1 MTLEQFLIAASV
13 PSAIVG
19 GAVSLMFWQ
28 LKKRIDAS
36 EAEQRRRD
44 EIRLAHETNQ
54 VKMLSATAVLCRA
67 NAIALQN
74 GRCNGE
80 THAALAYLE
89 EVKHE
94 QRDFLTA
101 QGLEHIYEK
110 L

>member
-1 MTLEQFLIAASV
+1 MTLEHLIIAASV
-13 PSAIVG
+13 PSAVVG
-19 GAVSLMFWQ
+19 GAVSLMFWR
-28 LKKRIDAS
+28 LKKQI
-36 EAEQRRRD
+36 EANEAAQNER
-44 EIRLAHETNQ
+44 EKTRLAHETNQ
-54 VKMLSATAVLCRA
+54 VKLLSATATLCKA

-94 QRDFLTA
+94 QRSFLME
-101 QGLEHIYEK
+101 QGLEHIYER

>member
-1 MTLEQFLIAASV
+1 MTFEQFILAASV
-13 PSAIVG
+13 PSAVVG

-36 EAEQRRRD
+36 EAEQRKRD
-44 EIRLAHETNQ
+44 EARLAHETNQ
-54 VKMLSATAVLCRA
+54 VKLLSATAALCKA

-80 THAALAYLE
+80 THAALACLE
-89 EVKHE
+89 GVKRE
-94 QRDFLTA
+94 QRSFLLE